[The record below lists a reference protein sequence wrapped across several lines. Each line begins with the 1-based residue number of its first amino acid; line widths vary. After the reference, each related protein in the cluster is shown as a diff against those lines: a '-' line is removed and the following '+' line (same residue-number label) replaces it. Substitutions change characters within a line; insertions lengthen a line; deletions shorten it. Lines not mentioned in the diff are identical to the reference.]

1 MDDVGFHPKEKFMQ
15 DSIAKIE
22 LIPLRIKLK
31 KPFVI
36 SLGRVDYAENVA
48 VRIATRSGIIG
59 FGECCPFR
67 SINGESM
74 ETAMIVGKYL
84 SDALMDQDPVD
95 IEGCIARMDLVI
107 YGNRSIKSAFDI
119 ALHDIAARMAG
130 LPLYAFLGGQ
140 NNKQLVTDYT
150 VSFGPVEKMV
160 AEAVTIVEQGYPAIK
175 IKVGGTLEDDLRR
188 IREIR
193 KSVDASI
200 PLRLDANQGWSVETA
215 IGVLSTLDGMN
226 IDFCEEPIA
235 RWDFMNLPKVRKAS
249 AVPIMSDES
258 CCDHHDL
265 ERLISLNACDYINIK
280 LGKSGG
286 IHTAMKMIRMAE
298 QHGMKVQVGGF
309 VESRLGFTA
318 SAHLALASDCVS
330 WCDFDTPLMLEEDPV
345 EGGIVYGFGGRVMVP
360 DGVGLGAGL

>member
-1 MDDVGFHPKEKFMQ
+1 MQ
-15 DSIAKIE
+15 DSITKIE

-48 VRIATRSGIIG
+48 VRIETQSGITG

-84 SDALMDQDPVD
+84 SDVLIGLDPVD
-95 IEGCIARMDLVI
+95 IDGCITRMGLVI
-107 YGNRSIKSAFDI
+107 FGNRSIKSAFDI
-119 ALHDIAARMAG
+119 ALHDIAAQMAG
-130 LPLYAFLGGQ
+130 LPLYAFLGGN

-150 VSFGPVEKMV
+150 VSFGPPAGMVE
-160 AEAVTIVEQGYPAIK
+160 EAISIVEQGFRAIK
-175 IKVGGTLEDDLRR
+175 IKVGGTLEDDLMR
-188 IREIR
+188 INKIR
-193 KSVDASI
+193 NSVDSSI

-215 IGVLSTLDGMN
+215 IGVLPTLEGMN

-235 RWDFMNLPKVRKAS
+235 RWDFMNLPKVRQAS

-265 ERLISLNACDYINIK
+265 ERLIGLNACDYINIK

-286 IHTAMKMIRMAE
+286 IHTAMKMIRLAE
-298 QHGMKVQVGGF
+298 KHGMKVQVGGF

-318 SAHLALASDCVS
+318 SAHLALASDCVT

-345 EGGIVYGFGGRVMVP
+345 EGGIVYGFGGMVTVP
-360 DGVGLGAGL
+360 EGLGLGAGFRLISR